1 VHALLDLALLA
12 WALRLLAWLRRRQRS
27 RSLPSAPVAT
37 EERVMPVLDV
47 ELEQAIFDYWR
58 AALEMP
64 EMTTV
69 RLDWQLWHLERFVLP
84 PLGHLTLD
92 ALTPRLLESYAV
104 LISSELPP
112 RAVEWTCEA
121 LTAVI
126 AYHDLIAGEQAKNA
140 LELGR
145 TS

>member
-1 VHALLDLALLA
+1 MSVHLE
-12 WALRLLAWLRRRQRS
+12 Q
-27 RSLPSAPVAT
+27 
-37 EERVMPVLDV
+37 V

-58 AALEMP
+58 AALADP
-64 EMTTV
+64 AITTI
-69 RLDWQLWHLERFVLP
+69 RLDWHMFHLERFVLP

-104 LISSELPP
+104 LITSELPS

-121 LTAVI
+121 LAAVI
-126 AYHDLIAGEQAKNA
+126 AYHDVVAGEQAKTA

-145 TS
+145 GC